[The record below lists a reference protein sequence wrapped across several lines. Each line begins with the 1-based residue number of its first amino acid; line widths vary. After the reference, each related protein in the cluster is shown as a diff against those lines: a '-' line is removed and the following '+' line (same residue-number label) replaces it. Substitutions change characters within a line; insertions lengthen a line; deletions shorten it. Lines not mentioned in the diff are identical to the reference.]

1 MTCSCKWKWYQC
13 ELHNN
18 YGPTYKKNHKSV
30 SHKDQPEPDNQSQPQ
45 PNKKPRKA
53 NKIKEYE
60 IILADDIRIAN
71 NKRKLD
77 QTLER
82 DKLNNLVDLGTPSHL
97 NKKPRLGPILNE
109 RFCRSPVNDLSLTI
123 INAVCIDPLQ
133 SMHA

>member
-1 MTCSCKWKWYQC
+1 MHIDNKDWTCSCKWKWCQC

-45 PNKKPRKA
+45 ANKKPRKA

-60 IILADDIRIAN
+60 ITLAVDVRIAN
-71 NKRKLD
+71 NTRKLD

-82 DKLNNLVDLGTPSHL
+82 DNLNDLVDLET
-97 NKKPRLGPILNE
+97 PRLGPILSE
-109 RFCRSPVNDLSLTI
+109 RFCRSPVNDLSLTN